1 MPTFTAN
8 DGISLHYQTHGSK
21 EKSKPLILVN
31 DLPIMHSV
39 KINQLILLNSYTDSQ
54 ALAKSSNATCPLSRN
69 ATLCS
74 CQTFADMETP
84 ENRGLAIMSPD

>member
-8 DGISLHYQTHGSK
+8 DGTSLHYQTHGSK

-31 DLPIMHSV
+31 DLPLMHSV

-54 ALAKSSNATCPLSRN
+54 ALAKYSNVT
-69 ATLCS
+69 
-74 CQTFADMETP
+74 
-84 ENRGLAIMSPD
+84 